1 MRRRAF
7 VVVLD
12 ACGVGALPDAGE
24 YGDAGTHTLRHVA
37 EGAGGLALP
46 ALERLGLG
54 CIDALP
60 GVAAVAEPA
69 IHGRLHPL
77 GPGKD
82 TIRGHW
88 ELMGVVAE
96 EALPTYPDGFPPA
109 VTDALRAAWGRELL
123 GNEPADGLEVLERL
137 GPEHLRTGAPI
148 VYTSADSVLQVAAHE
163 DVIAPADLH
172 AMCAAARG
180 LVDVGRVIARP
191 FGGEPGAFERIPQRR
206 DFALAPPARS
216 YLQELQDAGVAVHAV
231 GKVDD
236 VFAHVGIDAAHPGH
250 DNATALASLNG
261 LVGELD
267 SGLVFANLVDTDQVY
282 GHRKDT
288 AGFAGAL
295 ARVDAA
301 VASWLDVLDPRR
313 DLLVVTADHGV
324 DPAHPGWDHT
334 REYVPLLATPG
345 SGRHDGPMADVGATC
360 LDWLAGLRSGL
371 PGESFA

>member
-1 MRRRAF
+1 VSRRAF

-12 ACGVGALPDAGE
+12 ACGVGALPDAGD
-24 YGDAGTHTLRHVA
+24 YGDAGAHTLRHVA

-54 CIDALP
+54 SITPLA
-60 GVAAVAEPA
+60 GVAPA
-69 IHGRLHPL
+69 PDPVVHGRLHPL

-88 ELMGVVAE
+88 ELMGVVAT
-96 EALPTYPDGFPPA
+96 EALPTYPDGFPPE
-109 VTDALRAAWGRELL
+109 VVDALRAAWGRDIL
-123 GNEPADGLEVLERL
+123 GNRPADGLEVLERL

-163 DVIAPADLH
+163 DVIAPDELH
-172 AMCAAARG
+172 AMCVAARG

-191 FGGEPGAFERIPQRR
+191 FAGAPGNFARTAARR
-206 DFALAPPARS
+206 DYALPPPARS
-216 YLQELQDAGVAVHAV
+216 YLEELRAAGVPVHAV

-236 VFAHVGIDAAHPGH
+236 VFAHVGIDVAHPGH
-250 DNATALASLNG
+250 DNATALASLTR
-261 LVGELD
+261 LVDELD
-267 SGLVFANLVDTDQVY
+267 AGLVFANLVDTDQVY

-301 VASWLDVLDPRR
+301 VAGWLDVLDPAR
-313 DLLVVTADHGV
+313 DLLVITADHGV

-334 REYVPLLATPG
+334 REYVPLLATCG
-345 SGRHDGPMADVGATC
+345 SGRHDGAMADVGATC
-360 LDWLAGLRSGL
+360 LAWLAGREADL
-371 PGESFA
+371 PGASFA